1 MNKTADNDKDAEDA
15 RKVAAFR
22 ERQRAV
28 VERVKES
35 LAAWID
41 SEDGNA
47 ANFGANYNQVSCAML
62 ETAFDRYIDLHGA
75 TDAFELIES
84 AFRRRAEKFRK
95 SLQ

>member
-1 MNKTADNDKDAEDA
+1 MNKPAEKEKDAEDA

-22 ERQRAV
+22 ERQKV
-28 VERVKES
+28 EVERLTQS

-47 ANFGANYNQVSCAML
+47 AYYTVASIAML
-62 ETAFDRYIDLHGA
+62 ETALDRYIDLHGV
-75 TDAFELIES
+75 TDALEFIES
-84 AFRRRAEKFRK
+84 AFRRRAEKFRQ

>member
-47 ANFGANYNQVSCAML
+47 ANFGANYNLASRCN
-62 ETAFDRYIDLHGA
+62 DPP
-75 TDAFELIES
+75 
-84 AFRRRAEKFRK
+84 RRTQFNTPC
-95 SLQ
+95 